1 MRAVSASALQ
11 SIREKNRICQPVWL
25 KYLNERFLHFKTEE
39 ILPGNVS
46 EKSELIVTPL
56 RGPFSRLCIRVVLAA
71 AQPQQPGTE
80 LSATGKA
87 ELPPPACFEPSS
99 C

>member
-1 MRAVSASALQ
+1 MRAVFVSALQ
-11 SIREKNRICQPVWL
+11 SVREKNQICQPVWL

-39 ILPGNVS
+39 ILPRNVS

-56 RGPFSRLCIRVVLAA
+56 RGPFTRLCIGVVLTA

-87 ELPPPACFEPSS
+87 ELPLPGLF
-99 C
+99 